1 MTRLRVQVAWASPSA
16 QGVVD
21 LALPAGATVGDAVAA
36 SNAIARA
43 GIPEADVAYA
53 IHGETAGAGTP
64 LRDGDRVELTRPLV
78 ADPKAVR
85 RDRARRRPL
94 AGTARRRGRDRA
106 V

>member
-1 MTRLRVQVAWASPSA
+1 MTRLRVQVAWASLSA

-21 LALPAGATVGDAVAA
+21 LALPVGATVGDAVAA
-36 SNAIARA
+36 SNALARA
-43 GIPEADVAYA
+43 GISEADVAYA
-53 IHGETAGAGTP
+53 IHGETAKAGTP

-85 RDRARRRPL
+85 RARARQRPL
-94 AGTARRRGRDRA
+94 AGAPRLRGRDRA